1 MSYERIVS
9 RCFKNLKP
17 EDAAGF
23 VTFDNQAATMLNVK
37 PGFNIVNSLVTM
49 VEGVHFLSSIKAEDL
64 AYKAIAAS
72 YSKLMA
78 LGAKPLC
85 LHCNIS
91 IPEVNIVWLDS
102 FSRGLQTSIEQYGGS
117 LVGASVVT
125 GKTSIAI
132 SAIGEVNQSVLL
144 ESQDRVEVGDLIYV
158 TGSLGDSGL
167 ALKRTLQN
175 IPNDDTTS
183 KYLERCLMRPNL
195 PLQFAVAARNH
206 FVLAVELMS
215 GFLQDFERIIQT
227 ERIGAHV
234 ELDKIPLSDEIVAII
249 ERNAAY
255 QCAFTGSDDCQLCFI
270 VKPKNVPDI
279 KSLASQFNTK
289 ISCVGKLVA
298 EPGFKV
304 FDVHG
309 DEFVVKRPDH
319 DHFAILDDCE
329 NDDAAR

>member
-1 MSYERIVS
+1 MSYERIIS

-49 VEGVHFLSSIKAEDL
+49 VEGVHFLSSIKAEHL
-64 AYKAIAAS
+64 AYKAVASS

-78 LGAKPLC
+78 LGASPLC

-91 IPEVNIVWLDS
+91 IPEVNIAWLES
-102 FSRGLQTSIEQYGGS
+102 FSSGLEIAIKQYGGS

-132 SAIGEVNQSVLL
+132 SAIGEVNQDLL
-144 ESQDRVEVGDLIYV
+144 TGAKDKVEEGDLIYV

-167 ALKRTLQN
+167 ALKRILQN
-175 IPNDDTTS
+175 IPNDDTTT
-183 KYLERCLMRPNL
+183 KYLESCLMRPNL
-195 PLQFAVAARNH
+195 PLEFAVAAKKH
-206 FVLAVELMS
+206 FVLGVELMS
-215 GFLQDFERIIQT
+215 GFLQDFERIIQI
-227 ERIGAHV
+227 ENIGAHI
-234 ELDKIPLSDEIVAII
+234 ELDKIPLSNEIVAII

-270 VKPKNVPDI
+270 VKPHNVADV
-279 KSLASQFNTK
+279 KSLANQFNTK
-289 ISCVGKLVA
+289 ISCVGKLVV

-329 NDDAAR
+329 NYNAAR